1 MSLYEDIIER
11 LENVSVYDGYIY
23 SSCPSPEHADNS
35 PSFCV
40 WEDEDKPEGSGR
52 FRCSGCDFKGSH
64 AYLWKFLTG
73 NNAKISVSTK
83 HKQKFLPN
91 WKRWEERFGTIEE
104 LVQHAHENVTR
115 FPNYDWYLKRRDL
128 MPVYKQCKLGYMD
141 EWLFFPI
148 FDPQGKIVD
157 VIVRDTKGR
166 SKYIIH
172 SNDEET
178 PLLFVPNW
186 RRVME
191 SKLVY
196 IVYGLIDALALE
208 MCQLPVITGS
218 TGKSLSEK
226 RLIQLNKKW
235 VIIPDKNEDDSARK
249 LAKSLGNFTRIIR
262 LPYEDDTKDCDDIR
276 MKYGKNDPQEGLDK
290 LKTQI
295 NLLYH

>member
-23 SSCPSPEHADNS
+23 SSCPSPQHTDNS

-64 AYLWKFLTG
+64 AYLYKFLTG
-73 NNAKISVSTK
+73 SSAKISVSTK

-91 WKRWEERFGTIEE
+91 WGRWEERFGTIEE
-104 LVQHAHENVTR
+104 LVQYAHENVYR
-115 FPNYDWYLKRRDL
+115 FPNMDWYIKKRKL
-128 MPVYKQCKLGYMD
+128 ESVYERCKLGYFS
-141 EWLFFPI
+141 EWLFLPI
-148 FDPQGKIVD
+148 FDPQGKVVD

-166 SKYIIH
+166 SKYVIH
-172 SNDEET
+172 PNDEET
-178 PLLFVPNW
+178 PLLYVPSW
-186 RRVME
+186 KRVME
-191 SKLVY
+191 SKTIF

-208 MCQLPVITGS
+208 MCGLPAISGS
-218 TGKSLSEK
+218 TGKSLSSK
-226 RLIQLNKKW
+226 RLIQLNKKYA
-235 VIIPDKNEDDSARK
+235 IIPDKDEDGAARQ

-262 LPYEDDTKDCDDIR
+262 LPYEDEVKDPDSFR
-276 MKYGKNDPQEGLDK
+276 MKYGLDE

-295 NLLYH
+295 NFLYH